1 MLRAGVSGSYVP
13 RLHCCLAPCLLCYS
27 IFPLDFSSALP
38 DCHVPSLQCLNS
50 FACWSLC
57 GAKSMDPSRQD
68 HWRCR
73 VECCTIKCCCPGCI
87 KPLKFKAAQMGS
99 SKELSDWQ
107 GWSCSQMTG
116 REHIWKSNTYQVA
129 QFGTVEYKPA
139 VVWGETRHELMA
151 RCFNCSQLTA
161 KCSVIV

>member
-1 MLRAGVSGSYVP
+1 MGEKPRKVLSYIFTTILTTTFVLRAGVSGSYVP

-87 KPLKFKAAQMGS
+87 KPLKFNWEQLKHLAIS
-99 SKELSDWQ
+99 SCLVSPQ
-107 GWSCSQMTG
+107 TTAGLYS
-116 REHIWKSNTYQVA
+116 
-129 QFGTVEYKPA
+129 TVPNWA
-139 VVWGETRHELMA
+139 TW
-151 RCFNCSQLTA
+151 
-161 KCSVIV
+161 